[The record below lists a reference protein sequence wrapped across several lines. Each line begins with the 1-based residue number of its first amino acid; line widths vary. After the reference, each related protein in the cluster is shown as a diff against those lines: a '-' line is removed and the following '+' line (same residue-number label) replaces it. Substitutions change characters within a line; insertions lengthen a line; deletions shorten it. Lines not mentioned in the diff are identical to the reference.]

1 VIQSESGYSIAKKQW
16 DSPNKDKEKEHIM
29 DAKMYVG
36 NLSYDVTQEEL
47 QALFEAHGAVSDVF
61 IVKDRESG
69 RPRGFAFV
77 TMEEKSAMDAAIEA
91 LNGEEFMGRNLAINE
106 ARPREDRPRG
116 GGGGGYGGG
125 RGGNGGGGYGGGG
138 YGGGGRGGDRG
149 GRGGRGGDR
158 GGRGGDRGDRGGD
171 RGGW

>member
-1 VIQSESGYSIAKKQW
+1 
-16 DSPNKDKEKEHIM
+16 M

-77 TMEEKSAMDAAIEA
+77 TMETKESMDAAIEA
-91 LNGEEFMGRNLAINE
+91 LNGADFMGRNLAINE
-106 ARPREDRPRG
+106 ARPREERPSGGG

-125 RGGNGGGGYGGGG
+125 GRGGNGGGGG

-149 GRGGRGGDR
+149 GRGGNGGGGDR
-158 GGRGGDRGDRGGD
+158 GGRGGNGGGGD
-171 RGGW
+171 RGGRGGW

>member
-1 VIQSESGYSIAKKQW
+1 
-16 DSPNKDKEKEHIM
+16 M

-77 TMEEKSAMDAAIEA
+77 TMAEESAMDAAIEA
-91 LNGEEFMGRNLAINE
+91 LNGADFMGRNLAINV
-106 ARPREDRPRG
+106 ARPREERPSG
-116 GGGGGYGGG
+116 
-125 RGGNGGGGYGGGG
+125 GGGG
-138 YGGGGRGGDRG
+138 YGGGGRGNDR
-149 GRGGRGGDR
+149 GRGGDR
-158 GGRGGDRGDRGGD
+158 GGRGGNSGGD
-171 RGGW
+171 RGGRGGW

>member
-1 VIQSESGYSIAKKQW
+1 
-16 DSPNKDKEKEHIM
+16 M

-125 RGGNGGGGYGGGG
+125 RGGNGGGGNGGGG

-149 GRGGRGGDR
+149 GRGGDRGGRGGDRGGDR
-158 GGRGGDRGDRGGD
+158 GGRGG
-171 RGGW
+171 W

>member
-1 VIQSESGYSIAKKQW
+1 VIQSDSGHSKAKKQW

-116 GGGGGYGGG
+116 GGGGGGGYGGG
-125 RGGNGGGGYGGGG
+125 RGGNGGGG

-149 GRGGRGGDR
+149 GRGGDRGGRGGDRGGDR
-158 GGRGGDRGDRGGD
+158 GGRGG
-171 RGGW
+171 W

>member
-1 VIQSESGYSIAKKQW
+1 
-16 DSPNKDKEKEHIM
+16 M

-77 TMEEKSAMDAAIEA
+77 TMETKESMDAAIEA
-91 LNGEEFMGRNLAINE
+91 LNGADFMGRNLAINE
-106 ARPREDRPRG
+106 ARPREERPSG
-116 GGGGGYGGG
+116 GGGGGYGGGGGG

-138 YGGGGRGGDRG
+138 GGRGGNGGGGGRGGNDRGGRGGNGGGDRG
-149 GRGGRGGDR
+149 GRGG
-158 GGRGGDRGDRGGD
+158 
-171 RGGW
+171 W

>member
-1 VIQSESGYSIAKKQW
+1 
-16 DSPNKDKEKEHIM
+16 M

-77 TMEEKSAMDAAIEA
+77 TMAEKSAMDAAIEA
-91 LNGEEFMGRNLAINE
+91 LNGADFMGRNLAINE
-106 ARPREDRPRG
+106 ARPREERPS
-116 GGGGGYGGG
+116 
-125 RGGNGGGGYGGGG
+125 GGGG
-138 YGGGGRGGDRG
+138 YGGGGRGGNGGGGRGGNGGGYGGGGRGNDRG
-149 GRGGRGGDR
+149 GRGGNDRGGRGGNGGGDR
-158 GGRGGDRGDRGGD
+158 GGRGG
-171 RGGW
+171 W